1 MSSWFSRLGNKVEN
15 ILPSFDEFDAKE
27 EGQSIT
33 LPPSKAQH
41 ILEPPKPPH
50 LLPSYQ
56 NALLPKKNNKNENTG
71 DDEEYD
77 PEPLTDLEKCQKKI
91 GELEEELQTFEQVK
105 KKSECIFPNTNGLSK
120 KGKR

>member
-56 NALLPKKNNKNENTG
+56 NALLPKKKIIKMKILEMMKNMILN
-71 DDEEYD
+71 
-77 PEPLTDLEKCQKKI
+77 L
-91 GELEEELQTFEQVK
+91 
-105 KKSECIFPNTNGLSK
+105 
-120 KGKR
+120 